1 MAKNFSDIMS
11 NYQNMSVEELGTSLL
26 SRQAQQQAEAAK
38 AAKKNRKVEQALG
51 VLLAGQ
57 AVFKGAF
64 KRRQDELKEL
74 KTLDLLNVEND
85 AKKIR
90 GVSDVMSV
98 IPENYFP
105 ELNAEER
112 TNKFFADRSLSNQL
126 KNKVKPLVDAQLKS
140 VYANTPNFSATPEYN
155 SILDYGSR
163 QVLLNIFKDNKHD
176 KFYNDL
182 QTLDPSTTNRDEL
195 FKSYLSIS
203 GQQLTQQ
210 KTRLYKEMENQLRQK
225 SGLIGGVKG
234 ILQRISGDK
243 EAEGQLGLFSN
254 ITEKDIEGANLSE
267 MLDSIDIVGTLMP
280 SIDKAVSMTQLSP
293 TRYRNSAMS
302 QQNKPTRDRIGQID
316 FVDFMDDVAEDRVLD
331 TFGLLSAVDTSKFEK
346 LNKYFARNPGEKE
359 SMVTDAT
366 ALALRFQ
373 DDPQF
378 AVDLYK
384 TVTSDPK
391 KIKQFSSQI
400 RDIEFRNK
408 FALAMT
414 IKAGARPGWR
424 AGASEYI
431 GTDLYM
437 KDLDSQGYD
446 PTLGY
451 NNMTAL
457 VEDPIVIDSNGNFKA
472 TKDYT
477 QLSNTQKLN
486 IIDKKID
493 TIINASI
500 SEDSKQKTI
509 DNLFD
514 NIDIPE
520 ITNQEDYFNYRN
532 KKDQTKDDQVKES
545 LEAEIQKR
553 ISELPEETAFMESIR
568 PILPSREERIKRDV
582 EVKEEIKQSKV
593 ISDTYNQVEEA
604 VDTLWTGGVGSPF
617 ANTKTEIEKNKV
629 KKEESEKIKKYF
641 KDKYEININPIAS
654 PDVIKLRRTLK
665 EQPEIANEILN
676 VVEDYK
682 QDKTFNKQ
690 IESVPLD
697 INIFEPRSVGQE
709 VTKQAID
716 AVTFGDSNAAT
727 FLNRI
732 ALVES
737 DFGTD
742 KNTFKRK
749 DSSGIFQIEKT
760 GAYNEVIRRLDP
772 ESDIGSNIKRYNEKI
787 KDAYG
792 IDLSKMSYKDLEQP
806 IVGAAFARAYLLT
819 IPEEIPTDLQEQGE
833 YWKEYYNTILGKG
846 TASRFVRE
854 ARFKKI

>member
-1 MAKNFSDIMS
+1 MTEKLNDIMS
-11 NYQNMSVEELGTSLL
+11 NYQDMSVAELGTSLL
-26 SRQAQQQAEAAK
+26 GRQAQQKAAAAK
-38 AAKKNRKVEQALG
+38 TAKKSQKVQQALG

-74 KTLDLLNVEND
+74 KTLDLLNAEND
-85 AKKIR
+85 SKKIR
-90 GVSDVMSV
+90 GLSDVMSA

-105 ELNAEER
+105 ELDAAER
-112 TNKFFADRSLSNQL
+112 TNKFFSDRSLSNQF
-126 KNKVKPLVDAQLKS
+126 KNKLKPLIDSQLKS
-140 VYANTPNFSATPEYN
+140 VYSNTPNFNATPEYN

-163 QVLLNIFKDNKHD
+163 EVLLNIFKDNKHD

-182 QTLDPSTTNRDEL
+182 QSLDPTETSREEL
-195 FKSYLSIS
+195 FKNYLSIS
-203 GQQLTQQ
+203 GQKLTQQ
-210 KTRLYKEMENQLRQK
+210 KTRLYKEMENQLREK
-225 SGLIGGVKG
+225 SGIIGGVTG
-234 ILQRISGDK
+234 ILKRISKDK
-243 EAEGQLGLFSN
+243 KDEGELGLFSN

-267 MLDSIDIVGTLMP
+267 MLDSIDIIGTLMP

-302 QQNKPTRDRIGQID
+302 QQNKAIRDRIGQTD
-316 FVDFMDDVAEDRVLD
+316 FVDFMDDISEDRVLD
-331 TFGLLSAVDTSKFEK
+331 TFNLLSAVDTSKFER
-346 LNKYFARNPGEKE
+346 LNKYFMKNTGEKE
-359 SMVTDAT
+359 AMVTDST

-414 IKAGARPGWR
+414 IKAGAKPGWR

-457 VEDPIVIDSNGNFKA
+457 VEDPIVIDSNKNFKA

-486 IIDKKID
+486 IVDKKID
-493 TIINASI
+493 TIINSSI
-500 SEDSKQKTI
+500 SQKAKQKTI

-520 ITNQEDYFNYRN
+520 INNQEEYFDYRN
-532 KKDQTKDDQVKES
+532 KKDQIKNDKPKEL
-545 LEAEIQKR
+545 LEEEIQKK
-553 ISELPEETAFMESIR
+553 ISGLPEESAFMEGIR
-568 PILPSREERIKRDV
+568 PILTSREERIKQSIESR
-582 EVKEEIKQSKV
+582 EENEQAKLTQE
-593 ISDTYNQVEEA
+593 TYNEVEEA
-604 VDTLWTGGVGSPF
+604 VDTLFSGGLGSMF
-617 ANTKTEIEKNKV
+617 TNTKTELKENKT

-641 KDKYEININPIAS
+641 KDKYEININAITS
-654 PDVIKLRRTLK
+654 SDVIKLRNTLK

-676 VVEDYK
+676 V
-682 QDKTFNKQ
+682 
-690 IESVPLD
+690 I
-697 INIFEPRSVGQE
+697 
-709 VTKQAID
+709 
-716 AVTFGDSNAAT
+716 
-727 FLNRI
+727 
-732 ALVES
+732 
-737 DFGTD
+737 
-742 KNTFKRK
+742 K
-749 DSSGIFQIEKT
+749 D
-760 GAYNEVIRRLDP
+760 
-772 ESDIGSNIKRYNEKI
+772 YNEK
-787 KDAYG
+787 
-792 IDLSKMSYKDLEQP
+792 
-806 IVGAAFARAYLLT
+806 
-819 IPEEIPTDLQEQGE
+819 
-833 YWKEYYNTILGKG
+833 
-846 TASRFVRE
+846 
-854 ARFKKI
+854 

>member
-1 MAKNFSDIMS
+1 MAENFNDIMS
-11 NYQNMSVEELGTSLL
+11 NYQNMSVEELGSSLL
-26 SRQAQQQAEAAK
+26 SRQAEQQAKATK
-38 AAKKNRKVEQALG
+38 AAKKNRKIEQALG

-64 KRRQDELKEL
+64 KNRQEELKEL

-85 AKKIR
+85 SKKIR
-90 GVSDVMSV
+90 GVADVMSV

-112 TNKFFADRSLSNQL
+112 TNKFFTDRSLGNQF
-126 KNKVKPLVDAQLKS
+126 KNKLKPLIDLQLKS
-140 VYANTPNFSATPEYN
+140 VYANTPDFSATPEYN

-182 QTLDPSTTNRDEL
+182 QKLDPSTTNRDEL

-203 GQQLTQQ
+203 GEQLTQQ
-210 KTRLYKEMENQLRQK
+210 KTRLYKEMENQLRNK
-225 SGLIGGVKG
+225 SGLIGGVRG
-234 ILQRISGDK
+234 ILRKISGDK
-243 EAEGQLGLFSN
+243 EAQGELGLFSN

-302 QQNKPTRDRIGQID
+302 QQNKPIRDRIGQID
-316 FVDFMDDVAEDRVLD
+316 FVDFMDDIAEDRVLD

-346 LNKYFARNPGEKE
+346 LNRYFVKNSGEKE
-359 SMVTDAT
+359 SMITDAT

-384 TVTSDPK
+384 TVTQDSK
-391 KIKQFSSQI
+391 KIKQFTSQI

-424 AGASEYI
+424 AGASEYV

-451 NNMTAL
+451 NNMTGL
-457 VEDPIVIDSNGNFKA
+457 IEDPIEIDSNGNFKA
-472 TKDYT
+472 TKDYI
-477 QLSNTQKLN
+477 QLYKNQKLN
-486 IIDKKID
+486 IIDKKVD
-493 TIINASI
+493 TILNADI
-500 SEDSKQKTI
+500 SEEAKQKTI

-520 ITNQEDYFNYRN
+520 IENQEDYFNYRKSKDLLRQSEINLSGLQRQQYDKNVREINRLENIIEQGGGNIFGTIIPTSPQALDRIKESINFLKQENMNILTTPEGGNISKIAELQKEINDFEATKEQIRYETSPSMFNVKQEQIN
-532 KKDQTKDDQVKES
+532 KKK
-545 LEAEIQKR
+545 AELT
-553 ISELPEETAFMESIR
+553 ELQAKATSPMM
-568 PILPSREERIKRDV
+568 
-582 EVKEEIKQSKV
+582 KEEV
-593 ISDTYNQVEEA
+593 
-604 VDTLWTGGVGSPF
+604 
-617 ANTKTEIEKNKV
+617 
-629 KKEESEKIKKYF
+629 
-641 KDKYEININPIAS
+641 
-654 PDVIKLRRTLK
+654 
-665 EQPEIANEILN
+665 N
-676 VVEDYK
+676 V
-682 QDKTFNKQ
+682 
-690 IESVPLD
+690 
-697 INIFEPRSVGQE
+697 FEPKAVGE
-709 VTKQAID
+709 DVTRKAIE
-716 AVTFGDSNAAT
+716 AITFGDKNAAT

-742 KNTFKRK
+742 KNTFKQK
-749 DSSGIFQIEKT
+749 DSSGIFQIERE
-760 GAYNEVIRRLDP
+760 GAYSEVIRRINP
-772 ESDIGSNIKRYNEKI
+772 EADVGGNVRRYNEQLKNS
-787 KDAYG
+787 YG
-792 IDLSKMSYKDLEQP
+792 IDLSQMSYEDLEQP
-806 IVGAAFARAYLLT
+806 IIGAAFARAYLLT
-819 IPEEIPTDLQEQGE
+819 VPETIPTDLQEQGE
-833 YWKEYYNTILGKG
+833 YWKKYYNTVLGKG
-846 TASRFVRE
+846 TPARFVRE
-854 ARFKKI
+854 ARFKRI